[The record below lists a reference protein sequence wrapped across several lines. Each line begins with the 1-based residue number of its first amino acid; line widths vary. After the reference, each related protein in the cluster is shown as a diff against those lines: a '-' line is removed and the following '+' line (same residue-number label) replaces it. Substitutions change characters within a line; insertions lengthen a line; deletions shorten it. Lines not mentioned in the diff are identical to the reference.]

1 MSHSYWKDS
10 AVNLFP
16 RGGHFRIPRQWF
28 LKVNGQGLLF
38 PKTSARYSNFVF
50 IAFVLKTILF
60 ASLHVIIDSFSFVLE
75 ITSRC
80 AGTKG
85 VMKFSAW
92 RHKMSPKD
100 CE

>member
-16 RGGHFRIPRQWF
+16 RGGHFRIPRQCF

-60 ASLHVIIDSFSFVLE
+60 VSLHVIIDSFSFVLE